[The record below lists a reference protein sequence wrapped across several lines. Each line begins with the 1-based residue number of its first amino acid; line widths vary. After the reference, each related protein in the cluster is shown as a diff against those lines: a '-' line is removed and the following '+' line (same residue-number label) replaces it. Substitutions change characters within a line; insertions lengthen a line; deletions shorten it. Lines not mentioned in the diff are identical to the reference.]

1 MGLLTVVTTTPAG
14 EGGDRQRRGTPTRGC
29 LDCLEATMAATVA
42 GGGEGGRLQGKGSRG
57 SGSLVL
63 KISWGEEGVT
73 TVAVTVDTIN
83 TLRTTTPATTTRA
96 TTTPVTTT
104 PVTVV
109 RTLASATTS

>member
-1 MGLLTVVTTTPAG
+1 MVVTTTPAG

-42 GGGEGGRLQGKGSRG
+42 GGGEGGRLQGKESRG

-63 KISWGEEGVT
+63 VTSWGEEGVT

-83 TLRTTTPATTTRA
+83 TLRTTTRATTTRVTA
-96 TTTPVTTT
+96 TPVTM
-104 PVTVV
+104 V